1 MASSYVSVAEMRA
14 SIDKTSALDDATIQF
29 IIDSASEVIDG
40 VCQRPDG
47 FVADS
52 IASARI
58 YPGSGSEWQRI
69 DECVEVSAVRLKTS
83 ATDTF
88 TALAATDY
96 LKATGDRRRPEYN
109 VTPYTALRM
118 DENGDYSI
126 WYYCDGYP
134 NVEVTAKWGYAVAVP
149 ARVKEATIVL
159 AARAYKRGQS
169 AWSDALA
176 SGELGMLLYRAAM
189 DPEVKLILIE
199 GRLIRPSVG
208 RR

>member
-1 MASSYVSVAEMRA
+1 MASSYCTIAQMRA
-14 SIDKTSALDDATIQF
+14 AIDKTSTLDDATIQF
-29 IIDSASEVIDG
+29 VIDAASEVIDG

-52 IASARI
+52 VVSARI
-58 YPGSGSEWQRI
+58 FPGSGTEWQRI
-69 DECVEVSAVRLKTS
+69 DECVEVSQVRIKHS
-83 ATDTF
+83 ATDTYE
-88 TALAATDY
+88 TMAATDY

-134 NVEVTAKWGYAVAVP
+134 NVEVTAKWGYAVSVP
-149 ARVKEATIVL
+149 ARVREATIVI

-169 AWSDALA
+169 AWSDVLA
-176 SGELGMLLYRAAM
+176 SGELGMLLYRSAM
-189 DPEVKLILIE
+189 DPEVQSILIQ

>member
-1 MASSYVSVAEMRA
+1 MSSSYVDVATFRA
-14 SIDKTSALDDATIQF
+14 AIDKTGTLDDPTIQT
-29 IIDSASEVIDG
+29 IIDAASEVIDA

-58 YPGSGSEWQRI
+58 YPGSGSNWQRI
-69 DECVEVSAVRLKTS
+69 DECVEVTQVRLKTS
-83 ATDTF
+83 ATDTYA
-88 TALAATDY
+88 TMLATDY
-96 LKATGDRRRPEYN
+96 LKATGDKRRPEYN

-134 NVEVTAKWGYAVAVP
+134 NIEVTAKWGYAVVVP
-149 ARVKEATIVL
+149 AMVREATIVL

-169 AWSDALA
+169 AWSDVLA
-176 SGELGMLLYRAAM
+176 SGELGMLMYRAAM

>member
-1 MASSYVSVAEMRA
+1 MSSSYVDVATFRA
-14 SIDKTSALDDATIQF
+14 AIDKTSTLDDPAIQF
-29 IIDSASEVIDG
+29 IIDAASEVIDA

-47 FVADS
+47 FVADT

-69 DECVEVSAVRLKTS
+69 DECVEVTQVRLKTS
-83 ATDTF
+83 ATDTYATLL
-88 TALAATDY
+88 TADWMAC
-96 LKATGDRRRPEYN
+96 TGDRRRPEYN

-134 NVEVTAKWGYAVAVP
+134 NVEVTAKWGYAVVVP
-149 ARVKEATIVL
+149 AMVREATIVL

-169 AWSDALA
+169 AWSDVLA
-176 SGELGMLLYRAAM
+176 SGELGMLMYRAAM

>member
-1 MASSYVSVAEMRA
+1 MSSSYVDVATFRA
-14 SIDKTSALDDATIQF
+14 AIDKTSTLDDPAIQF
-29 IIDSASEVIDG
+29 IIDAASEVIDA

-47 FVADS
+47 FVADT

-69 DECVEVSAVRLKTS
+69 DECVEVTQVRLKTS
-83 ATDTF
+83 ATDTYA
-88 TALAATDY
+88 TLAAADY

-118 DENGDYSI
+118 DENGDYST
-126 WYYCDGYP
+126 WYYAGGYP
-134 NVEVTAKWGYAVAVP
+134 NVEVTAKWGNAVTVP
-149 ARVKEATIVL
+149 AMVREATIVL

-169 AWSDALA
+169 AWSDVLA